1 MPGSA
6 SYQIEARG
14 AGRRKGIQVP
24 VNTNKLVKTSS
35 RARPWIPSVATY
47 LKVDIL
53 VHSCEYPTKCFLS
66 AFFEVAAMLGIEMWP
81 ISDCIASGP
90 GSL

>member
-6 SYQIEARG
+6 SYRKIEARG

-24 VNTNKLVKTSS
+24 VNTNKLVKTPS
-35 RARPWIPSVATY
+35 RAQPCIPSVVTY
-47 LKVDIL
+47 LKVDVL

-66 AFFEVAAMLGIEMWP
+66 AFFEVAAMQPQNVAYI
-81 ISDCIASGP
+81 
-90 GSL
+90 